1 MEKFWN
7 NGKIQIKWENFV
19 RMASVRIKLF
29 QTQQT
34 NETQSQIFTNLN
46 NFQTD
51 DQNTNQQFGMEH
63 QMRTSLSPQSS
74 NSSNTHA
81 PSSSNPWGN
90 PAPAPFQHHHF
101 PHAKQPTNNNNISN
115 NINNNINNNNNYQLS
130 LAQQQL
136 MLANLQQNT
145 FNSMPK
151 QIARSNSPMNFPSLA
166 NLSVF
171 QHQQHQQHQ
180 QQQGQHISRSNTPS
194 NFVLASQ
201 MAGADEFAAFGGS
214 RGTTCMTQNFNQLS
228 QMMGGS
234 VNELVPSISDLNG
247 FIAANG
253 FSDIQTE
260 MVNPGLITI

>member
-1 MEKFWN
+1 
-7 NGKIQIKWENFV
+7 
-19 RMASVRIKLF
+19 MASVRTKLF

-101 PHAKQPTNNNNISN
+101 PHAKQPTNNNNIN
-115 NINNNINNNNNYQLS
+115 NNNNNYQLS

-151 QIARSNSPMNFPSLA
+151 QIARSNSPMNFQSLA

-171 QHQQHQQHQ
+171 QHQQH

-201 MAGADEFAAFGGS
+201 MAGASLMHGQPDTDEFAAFGGS